1 MAKKRGYYIMQQF
14 LFWFLI
20 FCVGLKLLW
29 ISTKVIYAVL
39 DKPGNYPESDKSS
52 YEKSYYSSELE
63 KRRRSSSIKLQ

>member
-1 MAKKRGYYIMQQF
+1 MQQF
-14 LFWFLI
+14 LFWFLL

-52 YEKSYYSSELE
+52 YEKFYYISELA
-63 KRRRSSSIKLQ
+63 KRRRSSIKLK